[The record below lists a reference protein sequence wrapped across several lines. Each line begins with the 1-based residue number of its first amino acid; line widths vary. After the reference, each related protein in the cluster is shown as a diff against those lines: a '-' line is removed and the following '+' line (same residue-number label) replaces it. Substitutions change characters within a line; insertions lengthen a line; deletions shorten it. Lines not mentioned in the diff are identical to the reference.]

1 MNSARV
7 KPKSRV
13 TAETVR
19 VTIHSPK
26 QGDDNE
32 PPGYSGH
39 NGGSFQEAGYM
50 SGRGQFGF
58 QQGPL

>member
-1 MNSARV
+1 MERRI

-19 VTIHSPK
+19 VVIDSPPA
-26 QGDDNE
+26 QDDE

-39 NGGSFQEAGYM
+39 NNGIFQEAGYYAGKGM
-50 SGRGQFGF
+50 FGF
-58 QQGPL
+58 RQDIA